1 MLEVYIFFRC
11 SHAILKADF
20 GRLLD
25 RSLEKQK
32 HTISQVELPNK
43 KIYLKFLMVMSLI
56 NKIITSGMSFAVCH
70 MKLSELKGESAVQV
84 SSHVSQKKHP

>member
-1 MLEVYIFFRC
+1 MLEVYILFCC

-43 KIYLKFLMVMSLI
+43 KIYRKFLMVMSLI
-56 NKIITSGMSFAVCH
+56 NKIITSGMSFVVCQYKAV
-70 MKLSELKGESAVQV
+70 GTQR
-84 SSHVSQKKHP
+84 